1 MAFGLPTVSLVGP
14 FSFLFFI
21 GLNNSAISIAE
32 DSSLRRKIKDSARQQ
47 LKMFGS
53 IGTAEMESRLEKTVL
68 EITKSN
74 AESFTH
80 QTGIEPSLSVD
91 EVKQYLNEVLV
102 ELKSPRGER
111 IIKNRPSYGTI
122 NIIVYV
128 TNYSNN
134 NSGSVGTMWNF
145 TLVQLLS
152 LIMIL

>member
-1 MAFGLPTVSLVGP
+1 MFLLAFGLPTVSLVGP

-74 AESFTH
+74 AESLTH

-102 ELKSPRGER
+102 ELKSPR
-111 IIKNRPSYGTI
+111 K
-122 NIIVYV
+122 
-128 TNYSNN
+128 
-134 NSGSVGTMWNF
+134 
-145 TLVQLLS
+145 
-152 LIMIL
+152 